1 LQWSFNYAIPAGL
14 RESQRNLKLKTTLG
28 TEVPAQVKSLPIIR
42 WILLLALLLSELIG
56 LTLSFDTASL
66 AQVPTWWAELLG
78 HSPLVP
84 RLALVIAAATFFFSG
99 NQLRAEIE
107 HLPRRENY
115 WPIWV
120 FVLGHLLA
128 FAGFA
133 WTTSHVLGGQIQTS
147 SVGEL
152 WVLAWALLALLTLVL
167 WGAAAFPPTLWLPLV
182 KQAAVP
188 LLAGILI
195 GVVAWG
201 AGMLTD
207 YLWRPL
213 SFSTFLIVRALLGLV
228 TSDVV
233 YEADNY
239 VVGTSTFAVRIAP
252 ECSGYEGVGLI
263 WVFLVVYIWRC
274 RAELRFPHV
283 LLMIPLATG
292 VIWLANAVRI
302 AALIGV
308 GDSISRDV
316 ALGGFHSQAG
326 WLAFIAVA
334 LGVMAV
340 AQRVPY
346 FVRQPDVQIKV
357 LPVASAIADATPAY
371 IAPLMVL
378 LASTMITGL
387 FVAGFDWYYPVRVVL
402 TGATLWYF
410 RRAYWEPNWI
420 FSWAPF
426 GIGGVV
432 FVLWL
437 LLEPSATF
445 STTASEMFGEA
456 LASAP
461 TLGAILWL
469 IFRAVGSIITVP
481 IAEELAFRGF
491 LTRRL
496 ISSDFE
502 SVPLGR
508 FTWLSFLVSSLLFGL
523 LHDRWFA
530 GTLAGML
537 FGLAMYRRRRL
548 TDAFLAHA
556 TTNGLLTGYVLL
568 TRTWAVWS

>member
-1 LQWSFNYAIPAGL
+1 MNTIL
-14 RESQRNLKLKTTLG
+14 RAEAPS
-28 TEVPAQVKSLPIIR
+28 EVKSLPIIR
-42 WILLLALLLSELIG
+42 WILLSALLLSELIG

-66 AQVPTWWAELLG
+66 AQVPTWWADLLG

-99 NQLRAEIE
+99 NQLRAELE
-107 HLPRRENY
+107 YLPRSERS
-115 WPIWV
+115 WPMWV

-133 WTTSHVLGGQIQTS
+133 WVTSYVLGGQLQTS
-147 SVGEL
+147 SASEV
-152 WVLAWALLALLTLVL
+152 WVLAWALLALLTVVF
-167 WGAAAFPPTLWLPLV
+167 WGAAAFPPSLWLPLV
-182 KQAAVP
+182 KRAAVP

-195 GVVAWG
+195 GVAAWG

-213 SFSTFLIVRALLGLV
+213 SFSTFWVVRALLGLA

-233 YEADNY
+233 YDADNY
-239 VVGTSTFAVRIAP
+239 LVGTSTFAVRIAP
-252 ECSGYEGVGLI
+252 ECSGYEGIGLI
-263 WVFLVVYIWRC
+263 WVFLAVYIWRC

-283 LLMIPLATG
+283 LLLIPLATA

-340 AQRVPY
+340 AQRVP
-346 FVRQPDVQIKV
+346 FFGRPADPQIED
-357 LPVASAIADATPAY
+357 LPTVPTSADATPAY

-387 FVAGFDWYYPVRVVL
+387 FVAGFDWYYPLRVVM

-410 RRAYWEPNWI
+410 RRAYWQPNWT
-420 FSWAPF
+420 FSWTPL
-426 GIGGVV
+426 GIGAAV

-437 LLEPSATF
+437 LLEPAATF
-445 STTASEMFGEA
+445 AATASENSEEA
-456 LASAP
+456 LVGAP

-481 IAEELAFRGF
+481 LAEELAFRGF

-496 ISSDFE
+496 ISNDFE

-508 FTWLSFLVSSLLFGL
+508 FTWLSFLISSVLFGL
-523 LHDRWFA
+523 LHERWFA

-537 FGLAMYRRRRL
+537 FALAMYRRQRL
-548 TDAFLAHA
+548 ADAFLAHA